1 MISLFLLVAAVIVL
15 ALGYRYYS
23 KLLALWV
30 FGLQA
35 DYSTPA
41 RERADD
47 VEFFATSK
55 HVVFGHHFAIVAGA
69 TTLAGTGVAVVW
81 GWIPA
86 FLWVVAGTAI
96 AGGTYALGSLWLAV
110 RHNAQSIPDIAAA
123 YMGERAAILFLALA
137 LPLLL
142 LVNAVLVWL
151 GAVLLATYPAAV
163 APFWMQIAIALGISL
178 FLYRS
183 TGTTVLSVSLVALV
197 VSWLTLWLLSK
208 LLFAFSGALNID
220 IRGYSLL
227 SFDATVVWLILLLVS
242 TYYVVR
248 QAVWKLM
255 QPRGYLVALHTG
267 VLLAVLFIAAVV
279 RHPTIVAPSFNT
291 PVAGPGVIPWI
302 FVTLTSGAIAGFYL
316 LFATGITGRQLAY
329 ETDARYVGYGVALAE
344 GALALSMIL
353 IAVAGFSTTQ
363 EWTAFYASWEGIQS
377 LPKLAGLYVDRFAF
391 FSQALGI
398 PGGLAR
404 MFAAFV
410 IIGLIA
416 VTLDAGIRL
425 QQELLVALAQRYPL
439 PRLSEQ
445 RTALLVTLVLVAAF
459 ALYDGQGQGAL
470 ALWPLFGYWN
480 QALAVA
486 GFALMAIALHRH
498 GHVSWPVIVP
508 ALLLLALGTWA
519 LLRQL
524 ALWWTSANWLLLVFG
539 TGLLVL
545 TIWLTWEALRAA
557 RQAVA
562 RARNA

>member
-1 MISLFLLVAAVIVL
+1 MILLFLLIVAAIVL
-15 ALGYRYYS
+15 VLGYRFYS

-35 DYSTPA
+35 NYSTPA
-41 RERADD
+41 YERADD
-47 VEFFATSK
+47 TEFFATSK

-69 TTLAGTGVAVVW
+69 TTLAGAGVAVVW

-86 FLWVVAGTAI
+86 FLWVVAGTAV

-110 RHNAQSIPDIAAA
+110 RHNAQPLPDLAAA
-123 YMGERAAILFLALA
+123 YMGSHAATLFLALA

-151 GAVLLATYPAAV
+151 GAELLATHPAAV
-163 APFWMQIAIALGISL
+163 APFWVQIAIAMGISL

-183 TGTTVLSVSLVALV
+183 TGKTVLSVSLVALV

-220 IRGYSLL
+220 IRGHSLL

-242 TYYVVR
+242 TYYVAR

-267 VLLAVLFIAAVV
+267 VLLALLFIAMAV
-279 RHPTIVAPSFNT
+279 RHPTIVAPNFNT
-291 PVAGPGVIPWI
+291 PAVGPGVMPWI

-316 LFATGITGRQLAY
+316 LFATGMTGKQLSY

-344 GALALSMIL
+344 GVLALSVIL
-353 IAVAGFSTTQ
+353 IAVAGFTTAQ
-363 EWTAFYASWEGIQS
+363 QWTTFYVSWEGIQS
-377 LPKLAGLYVDRFAF
+377 LPKLAGLYIDGFAF
-391 FSQALGI
+391 FAQALAI
-398 PGGLAR
+398 PDDFAR

-425 QQELLVALAQRYPL
+425 QQELLVALAQRCRL
-439 PRLSEQ
+439 PGLGDQ
-445 RTALLVTLVLVAAF
+445 RAALLATLFLVAVF
-459 ALYDGQGQGAL
+459 ALYDGHGRGAL

-480 QALAVA
+480 QVLAVA
-486 GFALMAIALHRH
+486 GLTLMALALHRQ
-498 GHVSWPVIVP
+498 GHVSWPVVVP
-508 ALLLLALGTWA
+508 AMLLLAVATWA
-519 LLRQL
+519 LLWQL
-524 ALWWTSANWLLLVFG
+524 ALWWTGANWLLFVFG
-539 TGLLVL
+539 AALLGLM
-545 TIWLTWEALRAA
+545 IWLTWEVLRAV

-562 RARNA
+562 TPRDA